1 MRANSNQKLII
12 IISSPSGA
20 GKTTVTRELLKKLKS
35 SYLSVSCTTREPRIG
50 EKNKKDYFFVS
61 KSHFLHLKRK
71 NAFLET
77 AKVFGNYYG
86 TLKSQLKNK
95 NKKILLL
102 DVDWQGARSIR
113 KKIKKNCHSFFLL
126 PPSIKELKKRLMT
139 RHKDNKSIAIK
150 RISYARKDIKYWTEY
165 DYVFVNKKLTF
176 CVKEII
182 DQINNLIKNNLKNK
196 KINKLIKKF

>member
-1 MRANSNQKLII
+1 MRSIFKENLTI

-20 GKTTVTRELLKKLKS
+20 GKTTVTREIIKKLKN
-35 SYLSVSCTTREPRIG
+35 SYLSVSCTTREPRVG

-61 KSHFLHLKRK
+61 KHHFLYLKKK

-86 TLKSQLKNK
+86 TLKSQLN
-95 NKKILLL
+95 NKKKKIVLL

-113 KKIKKNCHSFFLL
+113 KKIKKNCYSFFLL
-126 PPSIKELKKRLMT
+126 PPSIKELKRRLIT
-139 RHKDNKSIAIK
+139 RHKDNKFIAIK

-165 DYVFVNKKLTF
+165 DYAIVNKKLNS

-182 DQINNLIKNNLKNK
+182 NQINNIIDNNLKKKKITKLIKN
-196 KINKLIKKF
+196 F

>member
-1 MRANSNQKLII
+1 MRSNFKKNLTI
-12 IISSPSGA
+12 IISSPSGT
-20 GKTTVTRELLKKLKS
+20 GKTTVTRELLRKLKS
-35 SYLSVSCTTREPRIG
+35 SYLSVSCTTRKPRVG
-50 EKNKKDYFFVS
+50 EKNKKDYFFVN
-61 KSHFLHLKRK
+61 KSRFLRLKKK

-95 NKKILLL
+95 NKKIVLL

-113 KKIKKNCHSFFLL
+113 KKININCYSFFLL

-139 RHKDNKSIAIK
+139 RHKDDKAIAIK

-165 DYVFVNKKLTF
+165 DYVFVNKNLNS

-182 DQINNLIKNNLKNK
+182 NQINNIIENNSKNK
-196 KINKLIKKF
+196 KITKLIKKF

>member
-1 MRANSNQKLII
+1 MRANSNQNLTI

-35 SYLSVSCTTREPRIG
+35 SYLSISCTTREPRIG

-61 KSHFLHLKRK
+61 KSHFLNLKRK
-71 NAFLET
+71 NLFLET

-95 NKKILLL
+95 NKKIVLL

-113 KKIKKNCHSFFLL
+113 KKINKNCYSFFLL
-126 PPSIKELKKRLMT
+126 PPSIKELKKRLIA

-165 DYVFVNKKLTF
+165 DYVFVNKKLNY

-182 DQINNLIKNNLKNK
+182 NQIKNIIENNSKNK
-196 KINKLIKKF
+196 KIKKLIKKF

>member
-50 EKNKKDYFFVS
+50 EKDKKDYFFVS

-113 KKIKKNCHSFFLL
+113 KKIKKNCYSFFLL
-126 PPSIKELKKRLMT
+126 PPSIRELKKRLMT

-150 RISYARKDIKYWTEY
+150 RISYARKDIKYWTEN

-182 DQINNLIKNNLKNK
+182 DQINNLIENNLKNE